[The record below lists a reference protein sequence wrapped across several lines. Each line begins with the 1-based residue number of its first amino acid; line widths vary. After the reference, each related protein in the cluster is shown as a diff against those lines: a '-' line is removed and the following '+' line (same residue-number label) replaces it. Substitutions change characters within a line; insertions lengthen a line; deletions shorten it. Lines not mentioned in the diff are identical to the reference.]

1 MEQKLQQAEA
11 TYEAFALRRHVTE
24 LATRRH
30 ELSKDL
36 ESRFLSLCQRLRE
49 QMRFVM
55 PSN

>member
-49 QMRFVM
+49 QMRSVM